1 MTDIFDKKKD
11 LSKKVMKDFLSQNES
26 AIENNNNDSY
36 LKY

>member
-11 LSKKVMKDFLSQNES
+11 LSKKVMKDFLSQN
-26 AIENNNNDSY
+26 IKNNNNDSY

>member
-11 LSKKVMKDFLSQNES
+11 LSKKIMKDFLSQNEP
-26 AIENNNNDSY
+26 AIENNNNDY